1 MMPPF
6 AVSFSSNRL
15 TRTRSC
21 RGVTFM
27 VISLTSVLS
36 ERKISIVTSGP
47 KPTLRMKSFYI
58 LLSHHFQVVG
68 FFFLP
73 NDFLLRSLFI
83 LQLHR
88 FDNGSLRLC
97 IQLFCRYGE
106 PETGQV
112 AGTKEAYRVLR
123 ILPSSNYPVCRAIPT
138 CNGVHGNPLGCL
150 AQVGFESLLC
160 FVVSPSTEK

>member
-21 RGVTFM
+21 RGVTFT
-27 VISLTSVLS
+27 VISSTSVLS
-36 ERKISIVTSGP
+36 DRKISTVTSEP
-47 KPTLRMKSFYI
+47 KPASRLKTFHV
-58 LLSHHFQVVG
+58 LLSRCFQFVS
-68 FFFLP
+68 FAFLP
-73 NDFLLRSLFI
+73 VDFLLRSLFI

-138 CNGVHGNPLGCL
+138 CNGVHGHPLGCL

-160 FVVSPSTEK
+160 FV